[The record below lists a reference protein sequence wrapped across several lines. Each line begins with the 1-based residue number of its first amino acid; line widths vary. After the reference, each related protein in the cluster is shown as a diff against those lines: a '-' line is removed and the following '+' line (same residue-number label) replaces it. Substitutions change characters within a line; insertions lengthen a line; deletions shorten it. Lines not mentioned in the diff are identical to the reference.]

1 MFVDKAVIT
10 VKAGDG
16 GNGAVS
22 FHREKYVA
30 AGGPDGGDGGRG
42 GNIVFKVDTGLNT
55 LADFRYKRK
64 YTAPAGQT
72 GGAKRCFGKAGEDL
86 VITVPEGTLIFDDET
101 GRLMADMT
109 AEKPFIAAKGGR
121 GGWGNAHFATPTRQ
135 VPRFAKPGTPGE
147 SYTLRLEL
155 KLLADVGLVGFP
167 NVGKSS
173 LISAVNEA
181 KPQVANYHFTTV
193 TPVLG
198 VVRVAERQS
207 FVMADI
213 PGIIEGAAEGVGLGH
228 DFLRHIERCRVLV
241 HVVDIAGSEGRDPLE
256 DFDKIN
262 HELAAF
268 DSALAARPMIVAGNK
283 CDLATEEQQ
292 AAFAAAMKARGFAY
306 FPIMAPI
313 AHGTDALI
321 KHLAAMLQTL
331 PPPTRF
337 EPQAE
342 ELPDVETLRDR
353 SVQIK
358 NEDGVF
364 FVEAPWLLRL
374 MRGINFDDS
383 ESLQYFEKVL
393 RSAGVIDALTDAGV
407 VEGDTVCIY
416 DFEFEF
422 VC

>member
-173 LISAVNEA
+173 LISAVSEA

>member
-86 VITVPEGTLIFDDET
+86 VITVPEGTLILDDET

-173 LISAVNEA
+173 LISAVSEA

>member
-173 LISAVNEA
+173 LISAVSEA

-268 DSALAARPMIVAGNK
+268 DSALASRPMIVAGNK

-393 RSAGVIDALTDAGV
+393 RSAGIIDALTDAGV

>member
-1 MFVDKAVIT
+1 MFIDKVDIYVR
-10 VKAGDG
+10 AGNG
-16 GNGAVS
+16 GNGCVS
-22 FHREKYVA
+22 FRREKYVA
-30 AGGPDGGDGGRG
+30 KGGPDGGDGGRG

-64 YTAPAGQT
+64 YTAPVGQT

-173 LISAVNEA
+173 LISAVSEA

-268 DSALAARPMIVAGNK
+268 DSALASRPMIVAGNK

-374 MRGINFDDS
+374 MRGINFDDT

>member
-173 LISAVNEA
+173 LISAVSEA

-268 DSALAARPMIVAGNK
+268 DSALASRPMIVAGNK

-407 VEGDTVCIY
+407 AEGDTVCIY

>member
-101 GRLMADMT
+101 GRLMADMM

-121 GGWGNAHFATPTRQ
+121 GGRGNAHFATPTRQ

-173 LISAVNEA
+173 LISAVSEA
-181 KPQVANYHFTTV
+181 KPQVANYHFTTI

-268 DSALAARPMIVAGNK
+268 DSELAARPMIVAGNK

-292 AAFAAAMKARGFAY
+292 AAFADAMEARGFAY

-342 ELPDVETLRDR
+342 VLPDVETLRDR

-374 MRGINFDDS
+374 MRGVNFDDS

-407 VEGDTVCIY
+407 AEGDTVCIY

-422 VC
+422 VY